1 MKRLA
6 YLLIILSIMVFA
18 CNISTTNTSPT
29 TTMPTDT
36 SPFPTDTVAPI
47 VTETPVDTIAPE
59 ATTAP
64 IPTNLTC
71 YELSLYLDPLLASGY
86 KCETNPEVSEGM
98 DVAPQYTKVTLEGY
112 ELSGK
117 FFTPYIMVLPIQRY
131 TELLPDMV
139 PGRVSALQTLI
150 GGGPAVE
157 PLPFLPAF
165 NAAQVFHA
173 QYLTLPFARGG
184 GIRYLTEYAQ
194 YFAPVNNYDLFYT
207 YQGLTSDGKYWLSA
221 ILPINNPILLDTPD
235 ILPGG
240 MSLEDFNNNYMSY
253 ITDMMNQLNAQVP
266 GSYFPSLTA
275 LDLLVASITIQP

>member
-18 CNISTTNTSPT
+18 CNISTTNIPPT
-29 TTMPTDT
+29 TTMPTV
-36 SPFPTDTVAPI
+36 PTLPPTNTVTPT
-47 VTETPVDTIAPE
+47 VSETPVVIVAPE

-64 IPTNLTC
+64 MPANLTC
-71 YELSLYLDPLLASGY
+71 NELSLYLDPLLASGF

-112 ELSGK
+112 VLSGK

-131 TELLPDMV
+131 TELLPDVV
-139 PGRVSALQTLI
+139 PGRVSALQALI
-150 GGGPAVE
+150 GGGPVVE
-157 PLPFLPAF
+157 PLPFLPTF
-165 NAAQVFHA
+165 NAAQIFHA
-173 QYLTLPFARGG
+173 QYLNLPFASGG

-207 YQGLTSDGKYWLSA
+207 YQGLTNDGKYWLTA
-221 ILPINNPILLDTPD
+221 ILPINNPILPDTPD

-240 MSLEDFNNNYMSY
+240 MSMEDFNNNYVSY
-253 ITDMMNQLNAQVP
+253 ITDMMNQLNAQISD
-266 GSYFPSLTA
+266 SYSPSLTA
-275 LDLLVASITIQP
+275 LDLLVASISIQP